1 MCLGLIWYARY
12 VDSDSTAVTSRP
24 FARTLMHDTHTHNTH
39 TDADTATTTQRRSER
54 ACGNWSV
61 MLLKMLLVRPVHD
74 QALCQVLTNTHTGT
88 HTGAAVA
95 AAAAAAHVRRWP
107 SLMSFA
113 VRLTSCRVKD
123 VTPKNCLFARTRSN
137 ALPSTEAH
145 SLAHTESER
154 E

>member
-1 MCLGLIWYARY
+1 
-12 VDSDSTAVTSRP
+12 
-24 FARTLMHDTHTHNTH
+24 
-39 TDADTATTTQRRSER
+39 
-54 ACGNWSV
+54 

-95 AAAAAAHVRRWP
+95 VAAAAYAAAAHVRRWP

>member
-1 MCLGLIWYARY
+1 MRAMLIPIRRQ
-12 VDSDSTAVTSRP
+12 SRP
-24 FARTLMHDTHTHNTH
+24 AHLHAHSCTAHTHTTP
-39 TDADTATTTQRRSER
+39 TQTQRQRRSER